1 MTSKTFVPC
10 MQTLENLMAC
20 HLAELRCILQGAR
33 IWCGVYDAL
42 SQSQLMSVEP
52 HLLPSADFG
61 SGSLH
66 TDKDRAEGGL
76 EFSF

>member
-1 MTSKTFVPC
+1 MTCQLV
-10 MQTLENLMAC
+10 
-20 HLAELRCILQGAR
+20 ELGCIIQGTSV
-33 IWCGVYDAL
+33 WCGAYDGP
-42 SQSQLMSVEP
+42 SQSQLMSVRP

-66 TDKDRAEGGL
+66 TDKDEEEGGL